1 MERVP
6 EVLQFPII
14 VQGRR
19 PLAFEPQLL
28 EKRHFLRRRRAAEG
42 RIVKEPLEPGLFD
55 ELLFRFQLDKLK
67 LLHVS
72 GDQSVVQDDF
82 QGKRGE
88 VDVPG
93 CNQRIQ
99 ERDAVFNGYVEDVGI
114 EERENDAAHLLVAAA
129 AQLRHCPQPRFV
141 LQFLLGQSLDHV
153 QQLLGDQAFQLS
165 EGLLLED
172 RAYLSCRVGLALPED
187 QLANFP
193 KQRRGLVPQLSLQLL
208 LALMV
213 RQPRQFPV
221 RKLQELVHLVVDVG
235 AVRRG
240 GRSLPREQLGD
251 VGLGHLGGVG
261 EIALLQ
267 PEFLQPAPDHERDIH
282 GIPPWASLS
291 LDQEKLTS
299 ARYFAKV
306 GAVLDMYSTSVAYF
320 GIEPFGNYRGSGM
333 VPVLVTGE

>member
-6 EVLQFPII
+6 EVLQFPI
-14 VQGRR
+14 VVEGRR
-19 PLAFEPQLL
+19 PPALEPQLL
-28 EKRHFLRRRRAAEG
+28 EKRDFLRRRRAAEG
-42 RIVKEPLEPGLFD
+42 RILKEPLEPGLFD
-55 ELLFRFQLDKLK
+55 EGLFGLQLDKLK

-82 QGKRGE
+82 QSKRGE

-99 ERDAVFNGYVEDVGI
+99 EGDTVFNGYVEDVGI
-114 EERENDAAHLLVAAA
+114 EELENDDAHFLVAAA
-129 AQLRHCPQPRFV
+129 AELRYRPQPRFV
-141 LQFLLGQSLDHV
+141 LQFLLGQSLYHV

-172 RAYLSCRVGLALPED
+172 RAYLSCRVGLAFPAD

-208 LALMV
+208 LALVV
-213 RQPRQFPV
+213 RQPRQLPG

-251 VGLGHLGGVG
+251 VGLGHLGGLG
-261 EIALLQ
+261 QIALFQ
-267 PEFLQPAPDHERDIH
+267 PEFVQPAADHKRNIH
-282 GIPPWASLS
+282 GSPPWADLR
-291 LDQEKLTS
+291 LT
-299 ARYFAKV
+299 
-306 GAVLDMYSTSVAYF
+306 
-320 GIEPFGNYRGSGM
+320 EGS
-333 VPVLVTGE
+333 